1 MNVMKLKQVLIAA
14 LTCLLWLAAVTESP
28 AQAVSNSQAGCSRL
42 DQSRP
47 AQYISFEAASGS
59 NVRLRLHNNS
69 SCPVVVETDDRDPL
83 VLGGVRH
90 AGVHYLLHDRRRQT
104 VRPGYGWGDS
114 VFTVEVVS
122 GDSVMFLVPA
132 VHFKRR
138 LDVAVPF
145 TYSWEGGHVGAGFI
159 GGVGHHVYFLAEDV
173 PAGVIGRK

>member
-1 MNVMKLKQVLIAA
+1 MKVKQVLIAA
-14 LTCLLWLAAVTESP
+14 LTCLLWLAAMIESQ
-28 AQAVSNSQAGCSRL
+28 AQAVSKSQTGCSRV

-47 AQYISFEAASGS
+47 AQYISFEAASDS

-69 SCPVVVETDDRDPL
+69 SCPIVVETDDRGPL

-114 VFTVEVVS
+114 VFIVEVAG
-122 GDSVMFLVPA
+122 GDSVMFLVPG
-132 VHFKRR
+132 VHFRKRQ
-138 LDVAVPF
+138 DVAVPF

-159 GGVGHHVYFLAEDV
+159 GGVAHYVYFLAEDV
-173 PAGVIGRK
+173 PVGARGRK